1 MESQSAFDIIEELR
15 RRGESVAVAESI
27 TGGGVGAVLTS
38 VSGSSDV
45 FSGGVIAYQLFVKTE
60 ILKVPNTLIQQRG
73 VVSEEVAV
81 AMAEGARALFGA
93 TWAIAT
99 TGVAGPGPSDG
110 VPAGTVWVAIRGPV
124 NQSTQLEIQGERE
137 EVRNASVSS
146 AITTFARILAS

>member
-1 MESQSAFDIIEELR
+1 MPQQNVRNIVEELR
-15 RRGESVAVAESI
+15 RRGQSVAVAESI
-27 TGGGVGAVLTS
+27 TGGGVGAALTS
-38 VSGSSDV
+38 VPGCSDV
-45 FSGGVIAYQLFVKTE
+45 FSGGVIAYQLFVKTDL
-60 ILKVPNTLIQQRG
+60 LKVPLALIELSG

-99 TGVAGPGPSDG
+99 TGVAGPGPADG
-110 VPAGTVWVAIRGPV
+110 VAAGTVWVAIRGPV

-146 AITTFARILAS
+146 AIGTFARILAS